1 MCKEEQRSELM
12 ANGTRGQATFIFCFF
27 LGIKACLHADRI
39 IQEREGWYKRVETL
53 LVLCS
58 SVSYI
63 GWDPVARIIPAFL
76 YNCPQVHIWL
86 QVIELRE

>member
-1 MCKEEQRSELM
+1 MLTESSRSKSV
-12 ANGTRGQATFIFCFF
+12 
-27 LGIKACLHADRI
+27 GIK
-39 IQEREGWYKRVETL
+39 EWEKV

-63 GWDPVARIIPAFL
+63 GWDPVARIIPTFL
-76 YNCPQVHIWL
+76 YNCPQVHIWV